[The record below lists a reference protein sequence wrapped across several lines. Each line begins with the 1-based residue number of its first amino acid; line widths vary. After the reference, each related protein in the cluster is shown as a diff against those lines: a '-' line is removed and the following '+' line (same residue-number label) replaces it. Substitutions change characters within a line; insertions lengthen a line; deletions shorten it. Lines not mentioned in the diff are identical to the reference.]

1 MKIAIDI
8 DNVIVNTTQRVLDY
22 INARIPNFD
31 IKIEDVKTY
40 WIEDSLP
47 AGYEWIVPQ
56 AFEDKEMWKGI
67 ALLEG
72 AVEGIKRLYEEGHEI
87 FFATAT
93 TAENFRKK
101 VKYLTRCFDFFPEDY
116 VRKHSISIKV
126 KQLLNVDIL
135 IDDYTENFTGDR
147 LYTAICLEYPWNE
160 DFMDKAAR
168 TGDMKVQSWDG
179 IYAAVHRIDGTEEE
193 KRVYPIDFYYNGVIY
208 ENIDS
213 VTDLIRKERAAG
225 RDEDID
231 NELMVYVYSC
241 MERIAN
247 SSGDEEL
254 YFDFDMFAA
263 LFSELDMLWRE
274 DRSVEVVN
282 IGYDLDEQWEEKLYI
297 FKNPFEEKYYGLNV
311 SFSNW
316 EGADYDLH
324 SLYRVQQ
331 CEKIVTSWEKIEES
345 EE

>member
-1 MKIAIDI
+1 MMKDSI
-8 DNVIVNTTQRVLDY
+8 NQR
-22 INARIPNFD
+22 
-31 IKIEDVKTY
+31 
-40 WIEDSLP
+40 
-47 AGYEWIVPQ
+47 
-56 AFEDKEMWKGI
+56 
-67 ALLEG
+67 
-72 AVEGIKRLYEEGHEI
+72 
-87 FFATAT
+87 
-93 TAENFRKK
+93 
-101 VKYLTRCFDFFPEDY
+101 
-116 VRKHSISIKV
+116 
-126 KQLLNVDIL
+126 
-135 IDDYTENFTGDR
+135 
-147 LYTAICLEYPWNE
+147 
-160 DFMDKAAR
+160 R
-168 TGDMKVQSWDG
+168 T
-179 IYAAVHRIDGTEEE
+179 
-193 KRVYPIDFYYNGVIY
+193 
-208 ENIDS
+208 
-213 VTDLIRKERAAG
+213 IRKYK
-225 RDEDID
+225 DEDID

-282 IGYDLDEQWEEKLYI
+282 IGHDLDEQWEEKLYI

-324 SLYRVQQ
+324 TLYRVQQ